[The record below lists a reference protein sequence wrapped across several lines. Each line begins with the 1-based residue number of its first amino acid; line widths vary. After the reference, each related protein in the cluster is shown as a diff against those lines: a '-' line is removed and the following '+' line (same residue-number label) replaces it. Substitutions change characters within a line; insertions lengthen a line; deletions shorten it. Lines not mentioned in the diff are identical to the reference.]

1 MTVFASKINWA
12 ISREKSG
19 DRHRHPPASTLELC
33 QKAQAES
40 CRAAQSGQ
48 ESWGAALLLAG
59 NGAWKALAAKP
70 NLQGSVSNTEA
81 AREGLKLQLRTK
93 PRSAPALAEPELLLF
108 VPGFVL
114 PLVCSHNTISAN
126 SKIISQRCPGCN
138 TAERQRQQ
146 FLKMFPA
153 LMHKKMLYP
162 IFQELLNSASLLSS
176 VKFSGVSL
184 GQKFQYPH
192 CR

>member
-1 MTVFASKINWA
+1 MLLKLAGPFPERSLGIDIDTPLPARWSCVGK
-12 ISREKSG
+12 
-19 DRHRHPPASTLELC
+19 HR
-33 QKAQAES
+33 Q
-40 CRAAQSGQ
+40 RAAELLRVAKKAGELLS
-48 ESWGAALLLAG
+48 SWLATG
-59 NGAWKALAAKP
+59 PWKGLAAKP

-138 TAERQRQQ
+138 TAERKRQQ

-176 VKFSGVSL
+176 VKFSGVIL
-184 GQKFQYPH
+184 GQKF
-192 CR
+192 